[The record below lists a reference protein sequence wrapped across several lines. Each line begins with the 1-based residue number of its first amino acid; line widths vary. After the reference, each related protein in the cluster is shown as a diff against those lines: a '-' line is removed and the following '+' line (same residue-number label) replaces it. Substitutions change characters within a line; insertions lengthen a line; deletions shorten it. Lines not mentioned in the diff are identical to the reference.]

1 CGCACCLYRKRTP
14 AMRHRSNRR
23 LSRSSPLLQQN
34 RRRTNPTIRG
44 HFQTRTRIS
53 AKPPSNSQPQAGL
66 HRQRCGLLLPESL
79 VMARPNKRFVRLR
92 DAIEYMRNGQSLVR
106 MHVPCGQA
114 WFIAPRGG
122 EVTTETA
129 EALLARNDVQPG
141 GDGLFKG
148 C

>member
-1 CGCACCLYRKRTP
+1 
-14 AMRHRSNRR
+14 
-23 LSRSSPLLQQN
+23 
-34 RRRTNPTIRG
+34 
-44 HFQTRTRIS
+44 
-53 AKPPSNSQPQAGL
+53 
-66 HRQRCGLLLPESL
+66 
-79 VMARPNKRFVRLR
+79 
-92 DAIEYMRNGQSLVR
+92 MRNGQSLVR

-148 C
+148 CDQTFRLKL